1 MRIAPLVAALLTLPA
16 VALAQP
22 RVHDPSPSTS
32 QTADLND
39 GEILVRANVDGTVTT
54 GHIMAVVEAPAD
66 EVWAIVSDFAN
77 QDRWVPDMYDATV
90 VSASGGTEVVSA
102 KTNLP
107 WPLADREYTL
117 NVTDAEQAVG
127 GVDSYVSS
135 WTYAGGNMNENR
147 GYWLVQPWQG
157 SESETLVVYEF
168 EADTGIRAPDG
179 IERNATRRM
188 LPGILQGL
196 RDRHDALY

>member
-1 MRIAPLVAALLTLPA
+1 MRFAVLALSLVVVPS

-32 QTADLND
+32 QTADLED

-54 GHIMAVVEAPAD
+54 GHIMAIVEAPAD

-77 QDRWVPDMYDATV
+77 QDRWVPDMYDAAV
-90 VSASGGTEVVSA
+90 VSTSGSTEVVSA

-117 NVTDAEQAVG
+117 NVTDGQQTVG

-135 WTYAGGNMNENR
+135 WTYGGGNMNENR
-147 GYWLVQPWQG
+147 GYWLVQPWDG
-157 SESETLVVYEF
+157 AADRTLVVYEF

-196 RDRHDALY
+196 RDRHAALY